1 MILNF
6 FNFDIKKAILII
18 CLVIIPVFLM
28 TLNRSKTENNF
39 IFRSF
44 VFVSSTMQLF
54 YHSMASSI
62 HHTTDTYL
70 NIIKTKERNR
80 ELMAENKHL
89 KSYLSLMKETQS
101 ENKRLNTILNF
112 KKKSP
117 IQFILAQVIGRD
129 PISKYQLITINR
141 GYNHNVKKNMIVINE
156 TGVVGYV
163 FRIFSHFSQV
173 ILLTDPHAAI
183 PAIIQR
189 SRVYGVVEGTNKNR
203 CKLNYLKR
211 RDDVQKGDIIVTSGL
226 SALSVGGFPIG
237 TVTDIK
243 KQRYGLTQEI
253 TVTPF
258 INPSRLEEVFIVK
271 QTSSFQEKQ

>member
-28 TLNRSKTENNF
+28 TLNRSKTESNF

-62 HHTTDTYL
+62 YHTTDTYL

-189 SRVYGVVEGTNKNR
+189 SRVYGVIEGTNRNR

-211 RDDVQKGDIIVTSGL
+211 RDDVQKGDTIVTSGL